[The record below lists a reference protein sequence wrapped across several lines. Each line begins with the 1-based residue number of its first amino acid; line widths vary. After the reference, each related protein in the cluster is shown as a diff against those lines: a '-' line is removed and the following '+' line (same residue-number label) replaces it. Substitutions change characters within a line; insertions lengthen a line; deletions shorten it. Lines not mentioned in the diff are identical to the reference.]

1 MPFILA
7 LDEGTTSA
15 RAILFGQDGQIVA
28 SAQKDFRQ
36 IFPQPGWVEHDP
48 YEIWECQCSVA
59 RQALQEAHLT
69 GKDITAVGITNQR
82 ETSLLWD
89 RESGEPV
96 CNAIVWQDRRTAP
109 MCDGL
114 RMEGCENLIRERTG
128 LVIDAY
134 FSASKIAWMLD
145 NIPGV
150 RQLAIQG
157 KLAFGTIDTWLVW
170 KLTGGGCHVT
180 DVSNAS
186 RTQLFNIHTGQW
198 DEDLLELFRIPSSL
212 MPKVCSSSELYG
224 EIGDVEELE
233 GIPIMGIAGDQQAA
247 LFGQLCLTDGLAKCT
262 YGTGCFLLQNTGS
275 YAVTSHHRLLT
286 TIAWKLAGEISY
298 ALEGSVFIGG
308 AVVQWLRDGLK
319 IIRSSE
325 EIEPLAASVP
335 DSGGVYFVPA
345 FAGLG
350 APHWDSYARGT
361 LVGLTRGTTS
371 AHIARAALES
381 IAFQVADLLEA
392 VHADAITYLTE
403 LRVDGGAACNNLLLQ
418 CQVDLLGVPVVRPVN
433 TETTAAGAAFL
444 AGLTAGVW
452 KGNEDLAGKW
462 RIDRRFEPTMSRTQ
476 AVELQNYW
484 KRAVERA
491 KGWEVE

>member
-1 MPFILA
+1 MPYILA

-15 RAILFGQDGQIVA
+15 RAILFDQAGRIVG

-48 YEIWECQCSVA
+48 LEIWECQCSVA
-59 RQALQEAHLT
+59 RQVLQETHLT
-69 GKDITAVGITNQR
+69 AKDIAAVGITNQR

-89 RESGEPV
+89 RETGEPV
-96 CNAIVWQDRRTAP
+96 CNAIVWQDRRTAS

-134 FSASKIAWMLD
+134 FSASKITWMLD
-145 NIPGV
+145 NIPH
-150 RQLAIQG
+150 LHEKAIRG
-157 KLAFGTIDTWLVW
+157 KLAFGTIDSWLVW
-170 KLTGGGCHVT
+170 KFTGGRCHAT

-212 MPKVCSSSELYG
+212 LPEVRSSSELYG
-224 EIGDVEELE
+224 EIGDVEGLG

-247 LFGQLCLTDGLAKCT
+247 LFGQLCLSEGLAKCT

-275 YAVTSHHRLLT
+275 NAVASHHRLLT
-286 TIAWKLAGEISY
+286 TIAWKLGGEVSY

-308 AVVQWLRDGLK
+308 AVVQWLRDGLAM
-319 IIRSSE
+319 IRSSD

-392 VHADAITYLTE
+392 VHTDTITSLSE
-403 LRVDGGAACNNLLLQ
+403 LRVDGGAARNNLLLQ
-418 CQVDLLGVPVVRPVN
+418 CQADLLGVPVIRPVN

-444 AGLTAGVW
+444 AGLAAGLW
-452 KGNEDLAGKW
+452 KGNEDLAGQW
-462 RIDRRFEPTMSRTQ
+462 RIDRRFEPAMSRTH
-476 AVELQNYW
+476 ATELQNRW
-484 KRAVERA
+484 RRAVERA

>member
-1 MPFILA
+1 MPCILA
-7 LDEGTTSA
+7 LDEGTTSV
-15 RAILFGQDGQIVA
+15 RAILFGQDGQIV
-28 SAQKDFRQ
+28 STAQQDFRQ
-36 IFPQPGWVEHDP
+36 IYPQPGWVEHDP
-48 YEIWECQCSVA
+48 LEIWECQCSVA
-59 RQALQEAHLT
+59 RQALNEAHLT
-69 GKDITAVGITNQR
+69 AKDIAAVGITNQR
-82 ETSLLWD
+82 ETTLLWD
-89 RESGEPV
+89 RETGEPL

-109 MCDGL
+109 LCDGL
-114 RMEGCENLIRERTG
+114 RMEGCETLIRDRTG

-150 RQLAIQG
+150 RQQAIQG

-170 KLTGGGCHVT
+170 KLTGGRCHVT

-198 DEDLLELFRIPSSL
+198 DEELLELFRIPSSL
-212 MPKVCSSSELYG
+212 MPEVGSSSEHYG
-224 EIGDVEELE
+224 DIVGVEGLT
-233 GIPIMGIAGDQQAA
+233 GIPIMGMAGDQQAA
-247 LFGQLCLTDGLAKCT
+247 LFGQLCLTDGLAKNT

-275 YAVTSHHRLLT
+275 QAVASHHRLLT
-286 TIAWKLAGEISY
+286 TIAWKLGGNVSY

-308 AVVQWLRDGLK
+308 AVVQWLRDGLG

-325 EIEPLAASVP
+325 EVESLAASVP

-392 VHADAITYLTE
+392 VHADAFTYLSE
-403 LRVDGGAACNNLLLQ
+403 LRVDGGAARNNLLLQ
-418 CQVDLLGVPVVRPVN
+418 CQADLLGVPVVRPVN

-444 AGLTAGVW
+444 AGLTVGYW
-452 KGNEDLAGKW
+452 KGVEDLAGQW
-462 RIDRRFEPTMSRTQ
+462 RIDRRFEPMMSRSQ
-476 AVELQNYW
+476 AIELQNRW